1 MTRSTKT
8 RKDIIKNVAIV
19 FLIVM
24 LILTFFSNTIMNYS
38 LPEINGKYSEYGT
51 IRTGVRGSGMAQA
64 SSVFE
69 QAVKG
74 DMRVVEVYIRE
85 GDTVTEGQVLM
96 TLETSKDH
104 NDQTEIES
112 LKQQLES
119 LEEAYERALIT
130 NTSPDYTLEEMELSD
145 ARQALEALKEKRLLY
160 TDAYLEAVYS
170 EYEELEKSI
179 AALDERIALIEEQ
192 IADISE
198 DSDDNEIASARA
210 ELERVAG
217 VLDYAETTLNNNK
230 DKLSEYSYTDLSALN
245 SQYDGY
251 SRSLSKLYDKLE
263 DVKKEYADVL
273 SLEGTRDSAKASYT
287 SALSEYNTLWGAF
300 DSETEPGDSAQ
311 KSAWTQ
317 LKSLYASYVNAEK
330 DCSDNAALIKSA
342 KAEIK
347 SLDGQIDDM
356 LYDMRRLSD
365 EISDISTENS
375 VYGKYKAAVDSAEE
389 EYELC
394 KLAYDKASKAL
405 DDAIEKVSGDL
416 ADTRKSLNAEKKALE
431 KKFAEATLK
440 KEEADGVSAL
450 DGEIKSSEKA
460 LVRMEYNLE
469 KQKEADSRAETLE
482 QYELGKQREEINEI
496 KARIEELGAVSGE
509 GNVEFKAKRSGR
521 VSSFSCRVGDT
532 LYDGSQVV
540 AIESENSGYTLS
552 FSVPNA
558 DAAKVK
564 VGDSATVSGGYW
576 GSNIVATL
584 TSAKPEQGGKTKLLT
599 FELSGDVVSGQ
610 MLTLIAGEKNTSYN
624 SVIPKSAVR
633 EDSKGK
639 FVYITKTKSTPLGNR
654 YVATRVPVEVLASD
668 DVNCAVSSADY
679 PNFYE
684 FVITS
689 TTKPISDGDYV
700 RLAD

>member
-8 RKDIIKNVAIV
+8 RKDIIKNIAIV

-38 LPEINGKYSEYGT
+38 LPEINGKYAEYGS
-51 IRTGVRGSGMAQA
+51 IRTGVRGSGVVQA
-64 SSVFE
+64 NSVFE

-74 DMRVVEVYIRE
+74 NQRVIEVFIRE
-85 GDTVTEGQVLM
+85 GDDVVEGQVLM
-96 TLETSKDH
+96 TLES
-104 NDQTEIES
+104 NDEYNNQTELEALGEQ
-112 LKQQLES
+112 LKS

-130 NTSPDYTLEEMELSD
+130 NTSPDYILEEMELAD
-145 ARQALEALKEKRLLY
+145 ARDALEELKEKRLLY
-160 TDAYLEAVYS
+160 TDDYLDSVYG
-170 EYEELEKSI
+170 EYEALEKSI
-179 AALDERIALIEEQ
+179 AELEEKLEALEEQ
-192 IADISE
+192 ISEISE
-198 DSDDNEIASARA
+198 NSNDPEIVKARS

-230 DKLSEYSYTDLSALN
+230 DKLSEYSYTDLSSLN

-251 SRSLSKLYDKLE
+251 SRSLSKLYDKLS
-263 DVKKEYADVL
+263 DAKAEYADVL
-273 SLEGTRDSAKASYT
+273 ALEGVRDSAKASYNT
-287 SALSEYNTLWGAF
+287 SLAEYNSAWGDF
-300 DSETEPGDSAQ
+300 DAETEPSDDAQ
-311 KSAWTQ
+311 KSAWTG
-317 LKSLYASYVNAEK
+317 LKALYKAYNDAEK
-330 DCSDNAALIKSA
+330 ECSDNAVAIKNA
-342 KAEIK
+342 KSEIK
-347 SLDGQIDDM
+347 GIEVGIDDM

-375 VYGKYKAAVDSAEE
+375 AYGKYKAAVDSAEE

-431 KKFAEATLK
+431 KKFAEISLK
-440 KEEADGVSAL
+440 KEDADGVAAL
-450 DGEIKSSEKA
+450 DAEIKSSEKA
-460 LVRMEYNLE
+460 LARMEYNLE
-469 KQKEADSRAETLE
+469 KQKESDGRAETLE
-482 QYELGKQREEINEI
+482 QYELGKQREKIEEI
-496 KARIEELGAVSGE
+496 KEKIKELGKSHGE
-509 GNVEFKAKRSGR
+509 GAVEFKAKYSGR

-540 AIESENSGYTLS
+540 AIESQDSGYTLS
-552 FSVPNA
+552 FSVPNS

-564 VGDSATVSGGYW
+564 IGDSATVSGGYW
-576 GSNIVATL
+576 GSNITATL
-584 TSAKPEQGGKTKLLT
+584 NSIKTEQGGKTRLLT

-610 MLTLIAGEKNTSYN
+610 ALTLIAGEKNTSY
-624 SVIPKSAVR
+624 SAVIPKSAVH

-654 YVATRVPVEVLASD
+654 YVATRVPVEILASD